1 MCPVCHFRFEVLSSG
16 PKPSTCSS
24 EVVSAAKCDSALS
37 SIACPPTGSDPS
49 FPPPSRESVTALPFA
64 PLTSAHRNPD
74 AFSLPTPSG
83 TGDTNKRLSKQKIAR
98 RAQRRYALASG
109 NTGAFHDADQ
119 PARLVFLI
127 SFLFPS
133 PNVVF

>member
-1 MCPVCHFRFEVLSSG
+1 MSGLPFPIRSPVVRPKTVYLQFGSRLGCKMRFG
-16 PKPSTCSS
+16 PFL
-24 EVVSAAKCDSALS
+24 DRL
-37 SIACPPTGSDPS
+37 PPTGSDPS
-49 FPPPSRESVTALPFA
+49 FPPPSRESATALPFA

-74 AFSLPTPSG
+74 VFSLPTPSG

-109 NTGAFHDADQ
+109 NTGDFHDADQ